1 MPDEPLLAAA
11 EMWGGADY
19 ELVAQRFAA
28 IHDHLVSRL
37 SPRIGE
43 RWLDVATG
51 TGEVALRAA
60 RAGAAVTGLD
70 IAPSLLEQAQAKSSE
85 VAWVEG
91 DAQAL
96 PFADGAFDIVTSCFG
111 LIFAPDQE
119 AAAAELARVCNGR
132 LGLTVWRPNE
142 GPHAIYAA
150 FSGEQRAS
158 PSSDDWG
165 REDRLQELL
174 GEAFELELEEHV
186 WWLEGES
193 PEDVF
198 ELMSNGAPPL
208 KALID
213 SLEPDRAA
221 AFREAM
227 FEHWSRFQ
235 TSDGVREP
243 RHYLLVLGRRR

>member
-1 MPDEPLLAAA
+1 MADESVVAAA
-11 EMWGGADY
+11 KMWGGADY
-19 ELVAQRFAA
+19 ERVAERFAT
-28 IHDHLVSRL
+28 IHDLLVSRL
-37 SPRIGE
+37 SPRSGE
-43 RWLDVATG
+43 RWLDIATG

-60 RAGAAVTGLD
+60 RAGAEVAGLD
-70 IAPSLLEQAQAKSSE
+70 IAPRLLEQARAKSSD

-96 PFADGAFDIVTSCFG
+96 PFEDGGFDVVSSCFG

-119 AAAAELARVCNGR
+119 AAAAELARVCHGR

-150 FSGEQRAS
+150 FSGDQSAR

-165 REDRLQELL
+165 REDRLRELL
-174 GEAFELELEEHV
+174 DDAFELELEEHV

-198 ELMSNGAPPL
+198 DLMSNGAPPVR
-208 KALID
+208 ALFD
-213 SLEPDRAA
+213 SLDPDRAG

-227 FEHWSRFQ
+227 LEHWSQFE
-235 TSDGVREP
+235 TPEGVREP
-243 RHYLLVLGRRR
+243 RRYLLVLGRRR

>member
-1 MPDEPLLAAA
+1 MADESPLAAA
-11 EMWGGADY
+11 KMWGGADY
-19 ELVAQRFAA
+19 ERVAQRFAA
-28 IHDHLVSRL
+28 IHDLLVSRL
-37 SPRIGE
+37 SPRNGE

-51 TGEVALRAA
+51 TGEIAVRAA
-60 RAGAAVTGLD
+60 RTGAAVTGLD
-70 IAPSLLEQAQAKSSE
+70 IAPRLLEQARAKSFE
-85 VAWVEG
+85 VEWVEG

-96 PFADGAFDIVTSCFG
+96 PFEDAAFDVVSSCFG

-119 AAAAELARVCNGR
+119 AAAAELARVCHGR

-150 FSGEQRAS
+150 FSGDQSVR

-165 REDRLQELL
+165 REDRLRELL
-174 GEAFELELEEHV
+174 GDAFELELEEHV

-198 ELMSNGAPPL
+198 ELMSNGAPPVR
-208 KALID
+208 ALLD

-227 FEHWSRFQ
+227 LEHWSQFQ
-235 TSDGVREP
+235 TAEGVREP
-243 RHYLLVLGRRR
+243 RRYLLVLGRKR